1 MRILAIDTSSFPAS
15 VSVLE
20 NGIVL
25 GEHIIRNKK
34 KHSQMIMVMTENMLK
49 ELGLDIADIDLF
61 AVSKGPGSFTGL
73 RIGISTVR
81 AFAQA
86 LKKPAIEIS
95 SLEAIA
101 YNFSGREGVIVPMT
115 DALRDEVYT
124 AAYTFTDGELCEIMA
139 PCVMTA
145 PECAALFEGALF
157 VGDGAIKH
165 SECIENNGGVVA
177 PGYLSEVRASSVAAA
192 AEQRAAAGDTGVYS
206 DIKPLYL
213 RKSQAEREL
222 EKKRSAEQS

>member
-15 VSVLE
+15 VAVLE
-20 NGIVL
+20 NGVIL

-49 ELGLDIADIDLF
+49 ELGLDIADIELF

-86 LKKPAIEIS
+86 LKKPAVGVS

-101 YNFSGREGVIVPMT
+101 YNFSGHEGIIVPMT

-124 AAYTFTDGELCEIMA
+124 AAYAFAHGELHEIMA

-157 VGDGAIKH
+157 AGDGAIKH
-165 SECIENNGGVVA
+165 RECIEKSGGAVA
-177 PGYLSEVRASSVAAA
+177 PAYMSEVRASSVAAA
-192 AEQRAAAGDTGVYS
+192 AEQKAAGGDTGVYT

-222 EKKRSAEQS
+222 ERKKVKL

>member
-15 VSVLE
+15 VAVLE
-20 NGIVL
+20 NGIVM

-34 KHSQMIMVMTENMLK
+34 KHSQIIMVMTESLLRDL
-49 ELGLDIADIDLF
+49 ELDISDIDLF

-86 LKKPAIEIS
+86 KGKPAVGIS

-101 YNFSGREGVIVPMT
+101 YNFSSHEGIIAPMT

-124 AAYTFTDGELCEIMA
+124 AAYAFAHGELHEIMK

-145 PECAALFEGALF
+145 RECAELFEGALF
-157 VGDGAIKH
+157 AGDGALKH
-165 SECIENNGGVVA
+165 RADIEAAGGYVA
-177 PGYLSEVRASSVAAA
+177 PEYLSEVRASSVAAA
-192 AEQRAAAGDTGVYS
+192 AQKRYCSGEKAEYEL
-206 DIKPLYL
+206 IKPLYL

-222 EKKRSAEQS
+222 EKKKQ